1 MIEQAWNEY
10 RGWAKR
16 ARSLE
21 ANADRWNVCAM
32 IALDWIVGVDAERH
46 QGAKMVVVETTSEGR
61 SYGPSGGSGIIVA
74 G

>member
-21 ANADRWNVCAM
+21 ANADRWSVCAM
-32 IALDWIVGVDAERH
+32 IAPDWIVGVD
-46 QGAKMVVVETTSEGR
+46 GAPNGSACQDGR
-61 SYGPSGGSGIIVA
+61 CRNNI
-74 G
+74 